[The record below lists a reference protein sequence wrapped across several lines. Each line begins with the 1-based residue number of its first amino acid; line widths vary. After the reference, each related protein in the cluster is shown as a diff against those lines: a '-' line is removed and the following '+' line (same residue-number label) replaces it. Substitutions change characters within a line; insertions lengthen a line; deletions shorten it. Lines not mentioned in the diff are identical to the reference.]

1 MNTLEY
7 TNVRRK
13 MWVFEGLEKEGEWWG
28 VCLKWILKGLI
39 FMRIE

>member
-7 TNVRRK
+7 KNLRRK
-13 MWVFEGLEKEGEWWG
+13 MWVFEGLKKEGELGW
-28 VCLKWILKGLI
+28 CLKWILKGLI

>member
-1 MNTLEY
+1 MNTLES

-13 MWVFEGLEKEGEWWG
+13 MWVVEGLKKEGELG
-28 VCLKWILKGLI
+28 VCLKWILKRLI